1 MSRHNRRRTRGGS
14 KLASC
19 LYTRDEI
26 ESPSLPTD
34 IPPVAPHTRQTKL
47 TADHWHN
54 RYMAWQLRDKQYREE
69 KARIEAEQRRICGG
83 EAGDDVGL
91 CYRMMEY
98 FTSLDY
104 INP

>member
-19 LYTRDEI
+19 VYTRDEI
-26 ESPSLPTD
+26 EAQSLLADKPA
-34 IPPVAPHTRQTKL
+34 VAPYTRQIELTTK
-47 TADHWHN
+47 HWHN
-54 RYMAWQLRDKQYREE
+54 RYMTWQLRDKQQREE
-69 KARIEAEQRRICGG
+69 KASIEAEQRRICGG

>member
-1 MSRHNRRRTRGGS
+1 
-14 KLASC
+14 
-19 LYTRDEI
+19 
-26 ESPSLPTD
+26 
-34 IPPVAPHTRQTKL
+34 
-47 TADHWHN
+47 
-54 RYMAWQLRDKQYREE
+54 MAWQLRDKQYREE